1 MHGRQRL
8 TSRINPHG
16 ARRGVDSSFQEKRAV
31 HLKWIA
37 PIILGI
43 PALPLLQPACMATK
57 RVAAYLSSWFP
68 DHVKVLDPSRN
79 ALVPHGDRRQRLHR
93 WSNCGERNRKM
104 ERAELK
110 TLTLA
115 VLKRE
120 NFSKPAMIISP
131 MNCFDTFN
139 QIL

>member
-1 MHGRQRL
+1 
-8 TSRINPHG
+8 
-16 ARRGVDSSFQEKRAV
+16 
-31 HLKWIA
+31 
-37 PIILGI
+37 
-43 PALPLLQPACMATK
+43 
-57 RVAAYLSSWFP
+57 
-68 DHVKVLDPSRN
+68 
-79 ALVPHGDRRQRLHR
+79 
-93 WSNCGERNRKM
+93 M